1 MGIPKFYT
9 HTIRKYKNVM
19 KGLDFFTHSD
29 NKIHVLC
36 FDANSIIYDTLSKM
50 EKEAYAGIIEDE
62 LIMRVINKIVYYIEL
77 IEPTQRVYI
86 SFDGIPPRGK
96 VKQQLKRRAL
106 QHILRTP
113 VTYWD
118 RNNITLGKPFMN
130 KFTAKIDD
138 YFGNYKDK
146 MRYVDFVCSSPK
158 ECGEGEHKIMDYI
171 RSNDFSDKN
180 VLIYG
185 LDSDLIMLSLLVH
198 NRCKSLHVCREI
210 EHFMKQYIHTDYET
224 TDDIYA
230 MDIKYLSRL
239 ILRGMGTDDEVRIK
253 DYVVLCYIFGNDFI
267 DRQYIIDDRIYN
279 VLMSKY
285 TNRIVND
292 DDTINFSEFNK
303 LINNDECKRIINVV
317 LTQEYERR
325 QNKKRMLWKDARY
338 KKTDELI
345 QNISQM
351 YVYMD
356 NRKGITNE
364 NTKVDEVKYR
374 EVWNYYMN
382 GVDGC
387 DSGEKMD
394 IIEYNKEMSTIMDVK
409 LSLKEWSKHMW
420 ECEMAK

>member
-1 MGIPKFYT
+1 
-9 HTIRKYKNVM
+9 
-19 KGLDFFTHSD
+19 
-29 NKIHVLC
+29 
-36 FDANSIIYDTLSKM
+36 
-50 EKEAYAGIIEDE
+50 
-62 LIMRVINKIVYYIEL
+62 
-77 IEPTQRVYI
+77 
-86 SFDGIPPRGK
+86 
-96 VKQQLKRRAL
+96 
-106 QHILRTP
+106 
-113 VTYWD
+113 
-118 RNNITLGKPFMN
+118 
-130 KFTAKIDD
+130 
-138 YFGNYKDK
+138 
-146 MRYVDFVCSSPK
+146 
-158 ECGEGEHKIMDYI
+158 
-171 RSNDFSDKN
+171 
-180 VLIYG
+180 
-185 LDSDLIMLSLLVH
+185 
-198 NRCKSLHVCREI
+198 
-210 EHFMKQYIHTDYET
+210 
-224 TDDIYA
+224 
-230 MDIKYLSRL
+230 
-239 ILRGMGTDDEVRIK
+239 
-253 DYVVLCYIFGNDFI
+253 
-267 DRQYIIDDRIYN
+267 
-279 VLMSKY
+279 MSKY